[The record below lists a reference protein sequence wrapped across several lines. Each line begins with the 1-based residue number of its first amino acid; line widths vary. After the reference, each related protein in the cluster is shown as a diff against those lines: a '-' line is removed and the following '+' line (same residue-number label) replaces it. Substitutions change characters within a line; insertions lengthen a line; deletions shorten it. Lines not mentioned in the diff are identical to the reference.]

1 MRPIQLTEFC
11 AVGVLNLRYNH
22 SSCRVSCMGLPRHLL
37 RLDAAVLRRRENR
50 PSASQSCSPTSH
62 VSRSVHELVLG
73 PVEIGA
79 KRCRRRQL
87 RPLDVLPKRRY
98 RQLVDTDR
106 AVGRGHRSGAGL
118 EARHGDVERDVELR
132 LAARFDD
139 EA

>member
-1 MRPIQLTEFC
+1 LTR
-11 AVGVLNLRYNH
+11 L
-22 SSCRVSCMGLPRHLL
+22 SCGDARIGRRAILL
-37 RLDAAVLRRRENR
+37 ANV
-50 PSASQSCSPTSH
+50 ASEPH
-62 VSRSVHELVLG
+62 GELVSRSVHELVLG

-106 AVGRGHRSGAGL
+106 AVGCGHRSGAGL